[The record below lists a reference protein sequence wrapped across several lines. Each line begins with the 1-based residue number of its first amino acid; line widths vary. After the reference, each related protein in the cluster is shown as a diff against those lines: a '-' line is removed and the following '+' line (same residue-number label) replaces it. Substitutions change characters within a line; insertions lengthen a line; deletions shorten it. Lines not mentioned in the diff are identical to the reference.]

1 MSGERRP
8 EMPAEHALLGLLAM
22 AEGGASHGYDL
33 ARSFADGQPL
43 GDVLRLEPGM
53 LYHHLKKLEK
63 AGWIESVTEAQA
75 TRPARRTHRLTDAGR
90 DELERWFAEPVAH
103 TREIRLE
110 FLVKLHFVRALR
122 PERLGEL
129 ISEQR
134 EVLERIAGSLARQ
147 LTGVALQASGTDRD
161 YRRAVL
167 ELRLAQTRAA
177 IDWLA
182 SAVPLLGGSSTSAT
196 STDPAQ
202 RGERKP
208 GR

>member
-1 MSGERRP
+1 
-8 EMPAEHALLGLLAM
+8 MPAEHALLGLLAM
-22 AEGGASHGYDL
+22 ADGGASHGYDL

-63 AGWIESVTEAQA
+63 SGWIESATEAQA
-75 TRPARRTHRLTDAGR
+75 ARPARRTHRLTETGR
-90 DELERWFAEPVAH
+90 EELERWFAEPVAH

-110 FLVKLHFVRALR
+110 FLVKLHFVRALDQAR
-122 PERLGEL
+122 VPLL
-129 ISEQR
+129 ICEQR
-134 EVLERIAGSLARQ
+134 EVLERLAGSLERQ
-147 LTGVALQASGTDRD
+147 LAGVAREAGGTDRD

-177 IDWLA
+177 IDWLVS
-182 SAVPLLGGSSTSAT
+182 SAPLFGIIAE

-202 RGERKP
+202 RGERLP